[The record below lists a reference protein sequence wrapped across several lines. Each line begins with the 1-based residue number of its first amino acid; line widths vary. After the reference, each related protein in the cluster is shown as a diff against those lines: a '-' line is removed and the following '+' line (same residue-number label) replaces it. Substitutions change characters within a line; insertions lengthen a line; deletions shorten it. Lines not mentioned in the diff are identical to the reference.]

1 MDNHIINQNWT
12 NRPDDQR
19 FINMNELHEFNLSK
33 RNRSI
38 ESGVALDH
46 MLLKPIDGNGM
57 MLSNP
62 TTGEIGDLSNWSF
75 GQLCVRVGAPAG
87 YLRSLPSQLA
97 AIPLQFSMEEKKEDA
112 KLLFRKANGHNPSI
126 DAVTSQTYGRIYD
139 AEMTAAVLKHVD
151 LNTWKIPATSYATK
165 DPKRATTLYASDRDC
180 FICLVNDTNPI
191 EIPGGNGQDTL
202 FRGFICRN
210 SEVGAAAFDLWLFLY
225 RMICDNRIIHGLTG
239 EQHLKIRH
247 SSGGPMRF
255 LQEASPALNRYLT
268 AGTTETVN
276 SILNAQKKEVGKTEA
291 EVTTWLRNRGFAQST
306 AKAISI
312 KTEEQTGNPRSG
324 WAVVNA
330 ITETARDMRF
340 GDERIAMEKQAS
352 KILDIVAA

>member
-19 FINMNELHEFNLSK
+19 FVDMNTLHEFNLNK
-33 RNRSI
+33 RSRSI

-46 MLLKPIDGNGM
+46 MLLKPQDGNG
-57 MLSNP
+57 LLLANP
-62 TTGEIGDLSNWSF
+62 TTGEVGDLSNWAF

-97 AIPLQFSMEEKKEDA
+97 AIPLQYSMEDRKEDA
-112 KLLFRKANGHNPSI
+112 KILFRKGNGVNPSI

-139 AEMTAAVLKHVD
+139 AEMSAAVLKHVD
-151 LNTWKIPATSYATK
+151 LNTWKIPAASYATK

-180 FICLVNDTNPI
+180 FICLVNDSNPI

-225 RMICDNRIIHGLTG
+225 RLICDNRIIHGLTG

-255 LQEASPALNRYLT
+255 LQEASPALNNYLT
-268 AGTTETVN
+268 SGTTETVDF
-276 SILNAQKKEVGKTEA
+276 IRRAQNNEVGKSEA
-291 EVTTWLRNRGFAQST
+291 EVTSWLRNRGFAQAT
-306 AKAISI
+306 AKTIAV
-312 KTEEQTGNPRSG
+312 KAEEQTGNPRSG

-352 KILDIVAA
+352 KILDVVAA